1 MAQATSTTQIPTTEP
16 QPPRQK
22 KLGEELEINL
32 VLSIGVGFAVTAVI
46 YAIAFPFQDSYLGSI
61 LWQRGPT
68 QFFTTW
74 GTAIVAYYC
83 VQKLRKVN
91 QQQKYNSQV
100 DFYPEASLA
109 DPQSSEVQELETQLS
124 NLQGIMARRARR
136 VLTAYMQSGDQ
147 ETASEQF
154 IDDSETYSNAST
166 LSYSFPKILLTVIPL
181 TGFVGTVLGIGNA
194 VRGFTNVLGGSQGTE
209 ELVDALGGV
218 TAGLGTAFDTTFLAL
233 VLSVPFLIFQTVV
246 EQRETRLLQSVDT
259 AITENLISRFDQGQ
273 GESAPVT
280 EASFREGIEE
290 AVEEL
295 GTQVHSAVQTGFEEY
310 IPRPE
315 VLVEPAQ
322 RYAEQAAHSLA
333 EQFVSEVSAVQNTT
347 SQLMERLEEITET
360 SAQRRQEFLDV
371 VGQQQRQNQA
381 SLQSIIGEVRNSSS
395 EFLDAVNQQQQRNQE
410 SLQSIISEVR
420 NSSGELV
427 QQMQESGN
435 EVSRGLQSQAQQLT
449 EQLDRA
455 LERTTSS
462 LSTVSEDLQT
472 QARQI
477 SQELAEAANALN
489 QRVTSLEQYAAQV
502 SEVQELER
510 TLNQTL
516 ETLSSSQQL
525 QNTLTELQRTLEQ
538 LQPIIEK
545 AQRPR
550 RLRVVEEEED

>member
-1 MAQATSTTQIPTTEP
+1 
-16 QPPRQK
+16 
-22 KLGEELEINL
+22 
-32 VLSIGVGFAVTAVI
+32 
-46 YAIAFPFQDSYLGSI
+46 
-61 LWQRGPT
+61 
-68 QFFTTW
+68 
-74 GTAIVAYYC
+74 
-83 VQKLRKVN
+83 
-91 QQQKYNSQV
+91 
-100 DFYPEASLA
+100 
-109 DPQSSEVQELETQLS
+109 
-124 NLQGIMARRARR
+124 
-136 VLTAYMQSGDQ
+136 
-147 ETASEQF
+147 
-154 IDDSETYSNAST
+154 
-166 LSYSFPKILLTVIPL
+166 LLTVIPL

-194 VRGFTNVLGGSQGTE
+194 VRSFTDVLGGSQGTE
-209 ELVDALGGV
+209 ELVQALGGV

-233 VLSVPFLIFQTVV
+233 VLSVPFLIFLTVV

-259 AITENLISRFDQGQ
+259 AISENLISRLDQGQ

-333 EQFVSEVSAVQNTT
+333 EQFVSEVSTVQNTT
-347 SQLMERLEEITET
+347 SQLMERLEQITET
-360 SAQRRQEFLDV
+360 SAQRRQEFLDAV
-371 VGQQQRQNQA
+371 SQQQRQNQA
-381 SLQSIIGEVRNSSS
+381 SLQSIIGEVRSSSS

-435 EVSRGLQSQAQQLT
+435 EVSRGLQSQAQQLA